1 METVRSTKQ
10 ALWIVACAYAYPAQE
25 LRARLEALAKRINVR
40 FQGVIVDNRYAEL
53 PLDSADWTYIAGSN
67 SDHDFSAYAEGL
79 DRCMEKA
86 GTVPDTILFI
96 NDSLF
101 TLHSAY
107 AHAREVTAYANLL
120 KQLRVPSICGKTDP
134 YAAVCHRSPW
144 SGLPFYVSSFCFL
157 LNRPAFDVLRT
168 LPRWAD
174 ADGLDRDLA
183 VTDPRWGA
191 GLQPNFRELIRA
203 FVAYGQSWFV
213 WPGLKRYAVNDR
225 LISTKA
231 RCIYLEH
238 RLSGEIAR
246 DGCLIS
252 INERT
257 LPRWRL
263 YVAEKI
269 VLLKHKFGLH

>member
-1 METVRSTKQ
+1 MEKIRSTEQ
-10 ALWIVACAYAYPAQE
+10 ALWVVACAYAYPAQG
-25 LRARLEALAKRINVR
+25 LRTRLEALARKMGVR
-40 FQGVIVDNRYAEL
+40 FQGVIVDNRRSDL
-53 PLDSADWTYIAGSN
+53 PPDDESWAYVSGSN

-79 DRCMEKA
+79 SRCVEKA
-86 GTVPDTILFI
+86 GAAPDTILFI

-107 AHAREVTAYANLL
+107 AHAREVIAYAGLVR
-120 KQLRVPSICGKTDP
+120 QLVVPALCGKTDP
-134 YAAVCHRSPW
+134 YAAMCHRSPW

-157 LNRPAFDVLRT
+157 LNRPAFDVLGA
-168 LPRWAD
+168 LSRWAD
-174 ADGLDRDLA
+174 ADGLDRSLT
-183 VTDPRWGA
+183 VTDPRWGT
-191 GLQPNFRELIRA
+191 GLQPNFREFIRA
-203 FVAYGQSWFV
+203 FVAYGESWFV
-213 WPGLKRYAVNDR
+213 WPGLKRYAVDDR

-246 DGCLIS
+246 EGCLIP

-263 YVAEKI
+263 YIAEKI
-269 VLLKHKFGLH
+269 VLLKRKFGLH